1 MAKRKSNNKKNRK
14 NRLFLLILL
23 LSLSILL
30 LVMSTYAWFTS
41 NTTVSVESLD
51 VNVTTVNGLQ
61 ISADAVNWKA
71 KVLKNDISGATANYG
86 AAKNFL
92 PDTMDNMS
100 TVGAVTNGFMDM
112 FHGTV
117 TPNDDGS
124 YALYT
129 TKVDEIGRTG
139 SCTGDSEC
147 TGIYF
152 VAFDLFFKVDA
163 DTNVVLVGLN
173 SGVIPWASETDTG
186 IKNTVRVAF
195 VKEGHVAVGS
205 TAAQAQA
212 LKQSLAAGSSD
223 VIIWEPNFDTH
234 TQAGIENAQSVYG
247 ITNIGGN
254 PLSYKG
260 VKAAFD
266 RNVGVTVNTTG
277 SATFNNYFA
286 NVTPTL
292 TTIYGNTEDQPF
304 ATLEAGVTK
313 YRVYWWV
320 EGQDVDT
327 ENGATGKHMTLN
339 LSFAKTT
346 P

>member
-1 MAKRKSNNKKNRK
+1 MAKRKSNKRNRK

-71 KVLKNDISGATANYG
+71 KVLKNDISTAVNNYP
-86 AAKNFL
+86 AVKNFL
-92 PDTMDNMS
+92 PDTLDNVS
-100 TVGAVTNGFMDM
+100 TVGAVTNGYMEM

-117 TPNDDGS
+117 TANDDGS

-129 TKVDEIGRTG
+129 TQVDEIGRTG

-152 VAFDLFFKVDA
+152 IAFDLFFKVDA
-163 DTNVVLVGLN
+163 TTQVNLVGLN
-173 SGVIPWASETDTG
+173 SGVTPKDADTG

-195 VKEGHVAVGS
+195 VKEGHVDVGS
-205 TAAQAQA
+205 TASAAQA
-212 LKQSLAAGSSD
+212 LKASYSAGSSD
-223 VIIWEPNFDTH
+223 VIIWEPNYDTH
-234 TQAGIENAQSVYG
+234 TQAGVDNALSVYG
-247 ITNIGGN
+247 ITV
-254 PLSYKG
+254 PLSGGSGLAYKG

-266 RNVGVTVNTTG
+266 RSVGVKINTTG
-277 SATFNNYFA
+277 SASYNQYFA
-286 NVTPTL
+286 DVTPSMR
-292 TTIYGNTEDQPF
+292 TIYGNTDDQTF
-304 ATLEAGVTK
+304 ATLQAGVTK

-327 ENGATGKHMTLN
+327 ENGATGKQMTLN
-339 LSFAKTT
+339 LSFAKAD
-346 P
+346 